1 MSNIKIDRDVLKC
14 AINNLN
20 LNEIQATL
28 ESCGETIDTRDK
40 KHEVVQNILTKL
52 DNETLSEDLYLALKT
67 RAFSIN
73 YNFYDGFFYKYNQEN
88 IEFNHE
94 LFIKYLIEEG
104 EKENSSKQSN
114 ITFKHKFY
122 NKNNNEE
129 KNIFTF
135 TFSRESKKGVYDYKE
150 DGVKFLHNKIQ
161 ANIEIYYDNGLVYI
175 HSKNS
180 SESTTIKTLLQSAI
194 NRLIIDKESNKTKL
208 SLPKFNNKIVE
219 KWSKDNKISV
229 NGISVISIHMLDL
242 LCEFEK
248 EENSFSEFS
257 VKRIYLED
265 EIIDTVN
272 ENIENFKISG
282 HIFLGENLQNAHDV
296 FQELSKGKKLK
307 GFELLVNYQYE
318 DLESKKEMV
327 APVLIRILQDSHYIR
342 LSLSKEATYVRESIL
357 CEIYEKLKLVFLN
370 KVNSKNIQNT
380 AYLIEFI
387 NKCKEVNIEKSEEMQ
402 QPVEVY

>member
-1 MSNIKIDRDVLKC
+1 MSNIKIDRDILKC

-28 ESCGETIDTRDK
+28 ESCGETIDTKDK
-40 KHEVVQNILTKL
+40 KHEVVENILTKL

-114 ITFKHKFY
+114 ITFKHEFY

-129 KNIFTF
+129 KGIFTF

-150 DGVKFLHNKIQ
+150 DGVKFFHNKIQ
-161 ANIEIYYDNGLVYI
+161 ANIEIYYENGLVYI

-194 NRLIIDKESNKTKL
+194 NRLIIDKKSNKTKL
-208 SLPKFNNKIVE
+208 SLPKFDNTIVE

-229 NGISVISIHMLDL
+229 SGISVISIHMLDL

-272 ENIENFKISG
+272 ENLESFKISG

-296 FQELSKGKKLK
+296 FKELSKGKKLK
-307 GFELLVNYQYE
+307 GFELLVNYQYK
-318 DLESKKEMV
+318 DLESKREMV
-327 APVLIRILQDSHYIR
+327 APVLIRILQDNHYIR
-342 LSLSKEATYVRESIL
+342 LSLSKEGTYVRECIL
-357 CEIYEKLKLVFLN
+357 CEIYENLKLVFLN

-380 AYLIEFI
+380 DSLIEFI
-387 NKCKEVNIEKSEEMQ
+387 NKCKEVKIEKNEEIQ
-402 QPVEVY
+402 EPVEVY